1 MFSPPRSQ
9 FKAYARYRDI
19 DVAARVEGA
28 TPHALIAV
36 LFDELLK
43 ALDTMAAA
51 DRGGD
56 AARFNAAQARSMS
69 LLHGLEGGLDF
80 DKGGEIARSLG
91 TIYREARRLI
101 AIVGDE
107 RPAALAQAREM
118 IADISGAWAA
128 IG

>member
-28 TPHALIAV
+28 SPHALIAI

-43 ALDTMAAA
+43 ALDTMTAATSS
-51 DRGGD
+51 GD
-56 AARFNAAQARSMS
+56 MARVNAAQARAMS

-91 TIYREARRLI
+91 TIYREARRL
-101 AIVGDE
+101 VGVTGAE

-118 IADISGAWAA
+118 VADIAGAWTA